1 MKCQHCLAN
10 LPPEIGQLEAL
21 CFLDV
26 RAIQLRYLPHSELL
40 SSRNCPN
47 QSGIIVYG
55 NPLICPPDEVL
66 AQGTEAI
73 LAYLRNK
80 AWWHLQEVILGV
92 ASCIGVLMSVVL
104 LLNWRNRRGKRKRK
118 PDTF

>member
-1 MKCQHCLAN
+1 MKCQHWLVN

-21 CFLDV
+21 CFLNV
-26 RAIQLRYLPHSELL
+26 RGNQLRYLPHQLGQLSELL

-55 NPLICPPDEVL
+55 NPLISPPEEVL

-73 LAYLRNK
+73 LAYLRNPL
-80 AWWHLQEVILGV
+80 WWHLQEVILGV
-92 ASCIGVLMSVVL
+92 ASWIGVLMSVVL
-104 LLNWRNRRGKRKRK
+104 VLNWRNHRGKR
-118 PDTF
+118 DD